1 MSKLLELTTEL
12 SLNRLIRRLLLLLL
26 DSNKREAGRPYRA
39 SIRSSKIFFSSI
51 SVR

>member
-12 SLNRLIRRLLLLLL
+12 SLNRLTRRLLLLPL
-26 DSNKREAGRPYRA
+26 DGNKREMGRPYRA
-39 SIRSSKIFFSSI
+39 SIRLSKIFFSSV